1 MPAAA
6 KKKRGDG
13 PLKAPIPPP
22 GSALAVRSKS
32 RVNRYRNLASPTEAD
47 LRRWFQIE
55 GLQKTEAQLA
65 AEEGVN
71 PLTVKASI
79 DRIKEWTFRN
89 QLSVLNVKAVQVL
102 MDQLDGVSTVFKD
115 GMKAEK
121 VIFVDKETGKVK
133 THPDTA
139 MRLKTVEQVRGMM
152 ETVQPKTP
160 LVQNNTQFNAGG
172 IAGGGFGPG
181 RSFEHILRK
190 KREQIGLANEQE
202 IEEAEVVSA
211 EDEIADE
218 FKDFGGDEGEDE
230 EEVEDESST

>member
-1 MPAAA
+1 
-6 KKKRGDG
+6 
-13 PLKAPIPPP
+13 
-22 GSALAVRSKS
+22 
-32 RVNRYRNLASPTEAD
+32 
-47 LRRWFQIE
+47 
-55 GLQKTEAQLA
+55 
-65 AEEGVN
+65 
-71 PLTVKASI
+71 
-79 DRIKEWTFRN
+79 
-89 QLSVLNVKAVQVL
+89 
-102 MDQLDGVSTVFKD
+102 
-115 GMKAEK
+115 MKAEK

-160 LVQNNTQFNAGG
+160 ALQLNQQFNAGG

-181 RSFEHILRK
+181 MSFEQILRK

-218 FKDFGGDEGEDE
+218 FKDFGEDE
-230 EEVEDESST
+230 EEVEDEGTT